1 MIERPIR
8 VAHLVSHPIPYFA
21 PLYRELATR
30 PEIDLTVYFY
40 SDATVRDF
48 HDAEFGRSVRWDTQL
63 LDGYR
68 SRILPSAKHTPA
80 VSSDT
85 RVSLD
90 VVRDV
95 AAQRYD
101 VVWAHGYA
109 HATTWVALA
118 AARMHGARLLLRD
131 EQTLL
136 HDRPRVRSIAKAGAL
151 RALFS
156 QAGGLYIGEEN
167 RQHMRAHGARED
179 ALFPARYCVDNAY
192 FGRHAAELA
201 PQRAQLR
208 RRFGITGDAPVV
220 LFVGKLI
227 DKKQPLRL
235 IEAFA
240 RVRAQHECALLIAG
254 DGPLRAECETLIARL
269 GVPDVRMA
277 GFLNQSE
284 LPEAYAAADL
294 FVLPSRLHETWGLVV
309 NEAMNFGLPIVV
321 SDKVGCAA
329 DLVRAGGN
337 GYVVGHEDTAA
348 LADALAAL
356 VAAPA
361 MRAAFGRRS
370 VAIVEDYSIEACADG
385 IVAACTGQRA
395 MNQQAL
401 EKTWQHT
408 ANAA

>member
-1 MIERPIR
+1 MSKRPVR

-30 PEIDLTVYFY
+30 PEIDLTVYYY

-48 HDAEFGRSVRWDTQL
+48 HDAEFGRSVRWETPL

-68 SRILPSAKHTPA
+68 SRILPSATRTPA
-80 VSSDT
+80 TSSSA
-85 RVSLD
+85 RVNVD
-90 VVRDV
+90 VVREI
-95 AAQRYD
+95 ARQRYD

-109 HATTWVALA
+109 HATTWAAFA
-118 AARMHGARLLLRD
+118 AARIGGARLLLRD

-136 HDRPRVRSIAKAGAL
+136 HDRSPLRSTAKAAAL

-156 QAGGLYIGEEN
+156 QAGGLYIGEQN
-167 RQHMRAHGARED
+167 RRFMLAHGARED

-192 FGRHAAELA
+192 FRERAEVLQ
-201 PQRAQLR
+201 PRRRQLR
-208 RRFGITGDAPVV
+208 ARFGVTGDGPLV
-220 LFVGKLI
+220 LFAGKLI

-240 RVRAQHECALLIAG
+240 RVRAQHQCTLLIAG
-254 DGPLRAECETLIARL
+254 DGPQRAACEVLIARL
-269 GVPDVRMA
+269 NVPDVRIA

-284 LPEAYAAADL
+284 LSAAYAVADV

-329 DLVRAGGN
+329 DLVRAGEN
-337 GYVVGHEDTAA
+337 GYVVRHDDTPA
-348 LADALAAL
+348 LADAIGAL
-356 VAAPA
+356 VTDPA
-361 MRAAFGRRS
+361 KREAFGRRS
-370 VAIVEDYSIEACADG
+370 AALIEDYSIEACADG
-385 IVAACTGQRA
+385 IVAACTEQRA
-395 MNQQAL
+395 T
-401 EKTWQHT
+401 EKTWHHT
-408 ANAA
+408 ARAA